1 MKKANILATAALAT
15 LLAACSNDSDVLNTP
30 DYADTPIGLN
40 VNVGPMATRAGYDND
55 NLTGSSFGLYL
66 TTEGTNSDERYNC
79 TNLEVI
85 YNNGWT
91 IQGGQL
97 LWKSNDATVTYYAY
111 LPYTGIVGDAASY
124 AFTVQT
130 DQSNE
135 SNVKASDLLWTGG
148 RQDATAG
155 KALDINFKHALSKLN
170 VTLTKGS
177 ELELEDGVTFTSVK
191 LSNCATEIVVNLLK
205 GTIVKTTNSGQTIT
219 LYATTENK
227 QYECILVPQT
237 FAQSLKVEITDN
249 NGKVYTFIKS
259 DNELTFSSGKQYT
272 LNLTVGR
279 DKVTTGTI
287 SAESWGNEQQGGDL
301 VTE

>member
-15 LLAACSNDSDVLNTP
+15 LLAACSNDSDVFNTP

-40 VNVGPMATRAGYDND
+40 VNVGPMATRAGYEQGA
-55 NLTGSSFGLYL
+55 LTEGSFGLYL

-79 TNLEVI
+79 TNREVK
-85 YNNGWT
+85 YDNGWT

-111 LPYTGIVGDAASY
+111 LPYTGTVGDAASY
-124 AFTVQT
+124 AFTVKT

-135 SNVKASDLLWTGG
+135 NNVKASDLLWTGG

-155 KALDINFKHALSKLN
+155 TALDINFQHALSKLN
-170 VTLTKGS
+170 VTLKKGS
-177 ELELEDGVTFTSVK
+177 ELDEGVTFKSVK
-191 LSNCATEIVVNLLK
+191 LSNCATEIVVNLLE

-219 LYATTENK
+219 LYAATPNK

-259 DNELTFSSGKQYT
+259 DKELTFSSGKQYT

-287 SAESWGNEQQGGDL
+287 SAKSWGEEQQGGDL

>member
-40 VNVGPMATRAGYDND
+40 VNVGPMATRAGYDNT

-79 TNLEVI
+79 TNREVK
-85 YNNGWT
+85 YESGWT
-91 IQGGQL
+91 IQGEQL

-111 LPYTGIVGDAASY
+111 LPYTGTVSDATNY
-124 AFTVQT
+124 AFTVKT
-130 DQSNE
+130 DQSTE
-135 SNVKASDLLWTGG
+135 DNVKASDLLWTGG

-155 KALDINFKHALSKLN
+155 KALDINFQHALSKLN

-177 ELELEDGVTFTSVK
+177 ELEDGVTFTSVK
-191 LSNCATEIVVNLLK
+191 LSNCATKIVVNLLE

-249 NGKVYTFIKS
+249 NGKVYTFTSNK
-259 DNELTFSSGKQYT
+259 DLTFASGEEYT

-287 SAESWGNEQQGGDL
+287 SADPWGNEQQGGDL

>member
-15 LLAACSNDSDVLNTP
+15 LLAACSNDSDVFNTP

-40 VNVGPMATRAGYDND
+40 VNVSPMATRAGYEQGA
-55 NLTGSSFGLYL
+55 LTEGSFGLYL

-79 TNLEVI
+79 TNREVR
-85 YNNGWT
+85 YDNGWA

-111 LPYTGIVGDAASY
+111 LPYTGTVSDATNY

-135 SNVKASDLLWTGG
+135 NNVKASDLLWTGG
-148 RQDATAG
+148 RQDATPG
-155 KALDINFKHALSKLN
+155 TALDINFKHALSKLN
-170 VTLTKGS
+170 VTLKKGS
-177 ELELEDGVTFTSVK
+177 ELEDGQNLTFTSVK
-191 LSNCATEIVVNLLK
+191 LSNCATATTVNLTD
-205 GTIVKTTNSGQTIT
+205 GTTGNTTNSGQTIT
-219 LYATTENK
+219 LYAATPNE

-249 NGKVYTFIKS
+249 NGKVYTFTSNK
-259 DNELTFSSGKQYT
+259 DLTFASGKQYT

-287 SAESWGNEQQGGDL
+287 SADPWGEEQQGGDL

>member
-40 VNVGPMATRAGYDND
+40 VNVGPMATRAGYEQGA
-55 NLTGSSFGLYL
+55 LTEGRFGLYL

-79 TNLEVI
+79 TNREVR
-85 YNNGWT
+85 YDNGWT

-111 LPYTGIVGDAASY
+111 LPYTGTVGDAANY
-124 AFTVQT
+124 AFTVKT
-130 DQSNE
+130 DQSDE
-135 SNVKASDLLWTGG
+135 SNVKASDLLWTG
-148 RQDATAG
+148 QQTATPG
-155 KALDINFKHALSKLN
+155 TALDINFKHALSKLN
-170 VTLTKGS
+170 VTLKKGS
-177 ELELEDGVTFTSVK
+177 ELDEGVTFKSVK
-191 LSNCATEIVVNLLK
+191 LSNCATEIVVNLLE
-205 GTIVKTTNSGQTIT
+205 GTFGSTTNSGQTIT
-219 LYATTENK
+219 LYATTENE

-249 NGKVYTFIKS
+249 NGKVYTFTS
-259 DNELTFSSGKQYT
+259 NEDLMFASGEEYT

-287 SAESWGNEQQGGDL
+287 SADPWGEEQQGGDL

>member
-15 LLAACSNDSDVLNTP
+15 LLAACSNDSDVFNTP

-40 VNVGPMATRAGYDND
+40 VNVGPMATRAGYEQGA
-55 NLTGSSFGLYL
+55 LTEGSFGLYL
-66 TTEGTNSDERYNC
+66 TTQDTEGDERYNC
-79 TNLEVI
+79 TNREVK
-85 YNNGWT
+85 YESGWT

-111 LPYTGIVGDAASY
+111 LPYTGTVSDAANY

-135 SNVKASDLLWTGG
+135 NNVKASDLLWTGG

-177 ELELEDGVTFTSVK
+177 ELEDGVTFTSVR
-191 LSNCATEIVVNLLK
+191 LSNCATTATVNLTD
-205 GTIVKTTNSGQTIT
+205 GTAGTATNSGQTIT

-249 NGKVYTFIKS
+249 NGKVYTFTSNK
-259 DNELTFSSGKQYT
+259 DLTFASGEEYT

-287 SAESWGNEQQGGDL
+287 SADPWGEEQQGGDL

>member
-15 LLAACSNDSDVLNTP
+15 LLAACSNDSDVFNTP

-40 VNVGPMATRAGYDND
+40 VNVSPMATRAGYEQGA
-55 NLTGSSFGLYL
+55 LTEGSFGLYL

-79 TNLEVI
+79 TNREVK
-85 YNNGWT
+85 YDNGWT

-111 LPYTGIVGDAASY
+111 LPYTGTVSDVANY

-130 DQSNE
+130 DQRNE
-135 SNVKASDLLWTGG
+135 YNVKASDLLCTG
-148 RQDATAG
+148 QQTATPG
-155 KALDINFKHALSKLN
+155 TALDINFQHALSKLN
-170 VTLTKGS
+170 VTLAKGS
-177 ELELEDGVTFTSVK
+177 ELEDGLTFKSVK
-191 LSNCATEIVVNLLK
+191 LSNCATATTVNLTA
-205 GTIVKTTNSGQTIT
+205 GTAGTATNSGQTIT
-219 LYATTENK
+219 LYAATANE

-237 FAQSLKVEITDN
+237 FNQTLKVEITDN
-249 NGKVYTFIKS
+249 NGKVYAFTSNK
-259 DNELTFSSGKQYT
+259 DLTFASGEEYT

-287 SAESWGNEQQGGDL
+287 SAELWGSEQQGGDL

>member
-15 LLAACSNDSDVLNTP
+15 LLAACSNDSDVFNTP

-66 TTEGTNSDERYNC
+66 TTDGTNSDERYNC
-79 TNLEVI
+79 TNREVK
-85 YNNGWT
+85 YDNGWT

-111 LPYTGIVGDAASY
+111 LPYTGTVGDAASY

-135 SNVKASDLLWTGG
+135 SNVKASDLLCTG
-148 RQDATAG
+148 QQTATPG
-155 KALDINFKHALSKLN
+155 TALDINFQHALSKLN
-170 VTLTKGS
+170 VTLAKGT
-177 ELELEDGVTFTSVK
+177 ELENGLTFTSVK
-191 LSNCATEIVVNLLK
+191 LSNCATATTVNLTD
-205 GTIVKTTNSGQTIT
+205 GTAGTATNSGQTIT

-249 NGKVYTFIKS
+249 NGKVYTFTSNK
-259 DNELTFSSGKQYT
+259 DLTFASGEQYT

-287 SAESWGNEQQGGDL
+287 SADPWGEEQQGGDL

>member
-1 MKKANILATAALAT
+1 MKKINMIATAALAT
-15 LLAACSNDSDVLNTP
+15 LLAACSNDSDVFNTP

-40 VNVGPMATRAGYDND
+40 VNVGPMATRAGYDNT

-79 TNLEVI
+79 TNREVR
-85 YNNGWT
+85 YDNGWT

-124 AFTVQT
+124 AFAVQT
-130 DQSNE
+130 DQSTE
-135 SNVKASDLLWTGG
+135 DNVKASDLLCTG
-148 RQDATAG
+148 QQPATPG
-155 KALDINFKHALSKLN
+155 TALDITFKHALSKLN
-170 VTLTKGS
+170 VTLKKGS
-177 ELELEDGVTFTSVK
+177 ELEDGQNLTFTSVT
-191 LSNCATEIVVNLLK
+191 LSNCATATTVNLTD
-205 GTIVKTTNSGQTIT
+205 GTTGNTTNSGQTIT
-219 LYATTENK
+219 LYAATENE

-249 NGKVYTFIKS
+249 NGKVYTFTSNK
-259 DNELTFSSGKQYT
+259 DLTFASGEQYT

-287 SAESWGNEQQGGDL
+287 SAKSWGEEQQGGDL

>member
-1 MKKANILATAALAT
+1 MKKANILTLAV
-15 LLAACSNDSDVLNTP
+15 LAATVLTGCSNDSDVFNTP

-40 VNVGPMATRAGYDND
+40 VNVGPMATRAGYEQGA
-55 NLTGSSFGLYL
+55 LTEGSFGLYL
-66 TTEGTNSDERYNC
+66 TTQDTEGDERYNC
-79 TNLEVI
+79 TNREVR
-85 YNNGWT
+85 YDNGWT

-111 LPYTGIVGDAASY
+111 LPYTGTVGDAASY

-135 SNVKASDLLWTGG
+135 NNVKASDLLWTGG

-155 KALDINFKHALSKLN
+155 KALDINFQHALSKLN
-170 VTLTKGS
+170 VTLTKGT
-177 ELELEDGVTFTSVK
+177 ELEDGVTFTSVE
-191 LSNCATEIVVNLLK
+191 LSNCATTATVNLTD
-205 GTIVKTTNSGQTIT
+205 GTAGTATNSGQTIT

-249 NGKVYTFIKS
+249 NGKVYTFTSNK
-259 DNELTFSSGKQYT
+259 DLTFASGEQYT

-287 SAESWGNEQQGGDL
+287 SADPWGEEQQGGDL

>member
-15 LLAACSNDSDVLNTP
+15 LLAACSNDSDVFNTP

-40 VNVGPMATRAGYDND
+40 VNVSPMATRAGYEQGA
-55 NLTGSSFGLYL
+55 LTEGSFGLYL

-79 TNLEVI
+79 TNREVK
-85 YNNGWT
+85 YDNGWT

-111 LPYTGIVGDAASY
+111 LPYTGTVGDAASY

-135 SNVKASDLLWTGG
+135 NNVKASDLLWTGG

-155 KALDINFKHALSKLN
+155 KALDINFQHALSKLN
-170 VTLTKGS
+170 VTLTKGT
-177 ELELEDGVTFTSVK
+177 ELEDGVTFTSVE
-191 LSNCATEIVVNLLK
+191 LSNCATTATVNLTD
-205 GTIVKTTNSGQTIT
+205 GTAGTATNSGQTIT

-249 NGKVYTFIKS
+249 NGKVYTFTSNK
-259 DNELTFSSGKQYT
+259 DLTFASGEQYT

-287 SAESWGNEQQGGDL
+287 SADPWGEEQQGGDL

>member
-15 LLAACSNDSDVLNTP
+15 LLAACSNDSDVFNTP

-40 VNVGPMATRAGYDND
+40 VNVSPMATRAGYEQGA
-55 NLTGSSFGLYL
+55 LTEGSFGLYL

-79 TNLEVI
+79 TNREVK
-85 YNNGWT
+85 YDNGWT

-135 SNVKASDLLWTGG
+135 SNVKASDLLWTG
-148 RQDATAG
+148 QQTATPG
-155 KALDINFKHALSKLN
+155 TALDINFKHALSKLN

-177 ELELEDGVTFTSVK
+177 ELEDGQNLTFTSVT
-191 LSNCATEIVVNLLK
+191 LSNCATATTVNLTD
-205 GTIVKTTNSGQTIT
+205 GTTGNTTNSGQTIT
-219 LYATTENK
+219 LYATTENEK
-227 QYECILVPQT
+227 YECILVPQT
-237 FAQSLKVEITDN
+237 FAQSLKVEITGN
-249 NGKVYTFIKS
+249 NGKVYTFTSNK
-259 DNELTFSSGKQYT
+259 DLTFASGEEYT

-287 SAESWGNEQQGGDL
+287 SAESWGSEQQGGDL

>member
-15 LLAACSNDSDVLNTP
+15 LLAACSNDSDVFNTP

-40 VNVGPMATRAGYDND
+40 VNVGPMATRAGYEQGA
-55 NLTGSSFGLYL
+55 LTEGSFGLYL

-79 TNLEVI
+79 TNREVK
-85 YNNGWT
+85 YDNGWT

-111 LPYTGIVGDAASY
+111 LPYTGTVGDAASY
-124 AFTVQT
+124 AFTVKT
-130 DQSNE
+130 DQSDE
-135 SNVKASDLLWTGG
+135 SNVKASDLLYTG
-148 RQDATAG
+148 QQPATPG
-155 KALDINFKHALSKLN
+155 TALDITFKHALSKLN
-170 VTLTKGS
+170 VTLAKGS
-177 ELELEDGVTFTSVK
+177 ELEDGLTFTSVR
-191 LSNCATEIVVNLLK
+191 LSNCATATTVNLTA
-205 GTIVKTTNSGQTIT
+205 GTAGTATNSGQTIT
-219 LYATTENK
+219 LYAATPNE

-249 NGKVYTFIKS
+249 NGKVYTFKS
-259 DNELTFSSGKQYT
+259 DDELTFSSGKQYT

-287 SAESWGNEQQGGDL
+287 SADPWGEEQQGGDL

>member
-15 LLAACSNDSDVLNTP
+15 LLAACSNDSDVFNTP

-40 VNVGPMATRAGYDND
+40 VNVSPMATRAGYEQGA
-55 NLTGSSFGLYL
+55 LTEGSFGLYL

-79 TNLEVI
+79 TNREVK
-85 YNNGWT
+85 YDNGWT

-97 LWKSNDATVTYYAY
+97 LWKSNDAKVTYNAY
-111 LPYTGIVGDAASY
+111 MPRTHVYNEDSYT
-124 AFTVQT
+124 FTVQT

-135 SNVKASDLLWTGG
+135 NNVKASDLLWTGG
-148 RQDATAG
+148 RQDATPG
-155 KALDINFKHALSKLN
+155 TALDINFKHALSKLN

-177 ELELEDGVTFTSVK
+177 ELDEGVTFKSVK
-191 LSNCATEIVVNLLK
+191 LSNCATKIVVNLLE
-205 GTIVKTTNSGQTIT
+205 GTFGNTTNSGQTIT

-249 NGKVYTFIKS
+249 NGKVYSFKS
-259 DNELTFSSGKQYT
+259 DKELTFSSGKQYT

-287 SAESWGNEQQGGDL
+287 SAESWGEEQQGGDL

>member
-1 MKKANILATAALAT
+1 MKANILTLAV
-15 LLAACSNDSDVLNTP
+15 LAATVLTGCSNDDDVLNTP

-40 VNVGPMATRAGYDND
+40 VNVSPMATRAGYEQGA
-55 NLTGSSFGLYL
+55 LTEGSFGLYL

-79 TNLEVI
+79 TNREVK
-85 YNNGWT
+85 YDNGWT

-111 LPYTGIVGDAASY
+111 LPYTGTVGDAASY
-124 AFTVQT
+124 AFTVKT
-130 DQSNE
+130 DQSDE
-135 SNVKASDLLWTGG
+135 SNVKASDLLYTG
-148 RQDATAG
+148 QQTATPG
-155 KALDINFKHALSKLN
+155 TALDINFQHALSKLN
-170 VTLTKGS
+170 VTLKKGS
-177 ELELEDGVTFTSVK
+177 ELEDGLTFTSVR
-191 LSNCATEIVVNLLK
+191 LSNCATATTVNLTA
-205 GTIVKTTNSGQTIT
+205 GTAGTATNSGQTIT
-219 LYATTENK
+219 MYAATPSE

-249 NGKVYTFIKS
+249 NGKVYTFTSNK
-259 DNELTFSSGKQYT
+259 DLTFASGEEYT

-287 SAESWGNEQQGGDL
+287 SADPWGEEQQGGDL

>member
-1 MKKANILATAALAT
+1 MKKANILATAVLAT

-40 VNVGPMATRAGYDND
+40 VNVGPMATRAGYEQGA
-55 NLTGSSFGLYL
+55 LTEGSFGLYL
-66 TTEGTNSDERYNC
+66 TTDGTNSDERYNC
-79 TNLEVI
+79 TNREVI
-85 YNNGWT
+85 YDNGWT
-91 IQGGQL
+91 NQGGQL

-111 LPYTGIVGDAASY
+111 LPYTGTVGDAASY
-124 AFTVQT
+124 AFTVKT
-130 DQSNE
+130 DQSDE

-177 ELELEDGVTFTSVK
+177 ELEDGVTFTSVK
-191 LSNCATEIVVNLLK
+191 LSNCATKIVVNLLE
-205 GTIVKTTNSGQTIT
+205 GTIVETTNSGQTIT
-219 LYATTENK
+219 LYATTANEK
-227 QYECILVPQT
+227 YECILVPQT

-249 NGKVYTFIKS
+249 NGKVYTFTSNK
-259 DNELTFSSGKQYT
+259 DLTFASGEQYT

-287 SAESWGNEQQGGDL
+287 SAESWGEEQQGGDL

>member
-15 LLAACSNDSDVLNTP
+15 LLAACSNDSDVFNTP

-40 VNVGPMATRAGYDND
+40 VNVGPMATRAGYDNT

-79 TNLEVI
+79 TNREVR
-85 YNNGWT
+85 YESGWT
-91 IQGGQL
+91 IQGEQL
-97 LWKSNDATVTYYAY
+97 LWKSNDAKVTYYAY
-111 LPYTGIVGDAASY
+111 LPYTGTVSDAANY
-124 AFTVQT
+124 AFAVQT

-135 SNVKASDLLWTGG
+135 NNVKASDLLWTGG

-155 KALDINFKHALSKLN
+155 KALDINFQHALSKLN
-170 VTLTKGS
+170 VTLTKGT
-177 ELELEDGVTFTSVK
+177 ELEDGVTFTSVE
-191 LSNCATEIVVNLLK
+191 LSNCATKIVVNLLE
-205 GTIVKTTNSGQTIT
+205 GTIVETTNSGQTIT
-219 LYATTENK
+219 LYAATPNK

-249 NGKVYTFIKS
+249 NGKVYTFTSNK
-259 DNELTFSSGKQYT
+259 DLTFASGEEYT

-287 SAESWGNEQQGGDL
+287 SADPWGEEQQGGDL

>member
-15 LLAACSNDSDVLNTP
+15 LLAACSNDSDVFNTP

-40 VNVGPMATRAGYDND
+40 VNVSPMATRAGYEQGA
-55 NLTGSSFGLYL
+55 LTEGSFGLYL

-79 TNLEVI
+79 TNREVR
-85 YNNGWT
+85 YDNGWT

-111 LPYTGIVGDAASY
+111 LPYTGTVSDAANY
-124 AFTVQT
+124 AFAVQT
-130 DQSNE
+130 DQNSD
-135 SNVKASDLLWTGG
+135 SNVKASDFLCTGT
-148 RQDATAG
+148 QTATAG
-155 KALDINFKHALSKLN
+155 TALDINFQHALSKLN
-170 VTLTKGS
+170 VTLTKGT
-177 ELELEDGVTFTSVK
+177 ELEDGLTFTSVR
-191 LSNCATEIVVNLLK
+191 LSNCATATTVNLTD
-205 GTIVKTTNSGQTIT
+205 GTTGNTTNSGQTIT
-219 LYATTENK
+219 LYAATPNE

-249 NGKVYTFIKS
+249 NGKVYTFTSNK
-259 DNELTFSSGKQYT
+259 DLTFASGKQYT

-287 SAESWGNEQQGGDL
+287 SADPWGEEQQGGDL

>member
-15 LLAACSNDSDVLNTP
+15 LLAACSNDSDVFNTP

-40 VNVGPMATRAGYDND
+40 VNVSPMATRAGYEQGA
-55 NLTGSSFGLYL
+55 LTEGSFGLYL

-79 TNLEVI
+79 TNREVK
-85 YNNGWT
+85 YDNGWT

-111 LPYTGIVGDAASY
+111 LPYTGIVSDDTKY
-124 AFTVQT
+124 AFTVQA
-130 DQSNE
+130 DQSTE
-135 SNVKASDLLWTGG
+135 DKVKASDLLWTGG

-177 ELELEDGVTFTSVK
+177 ELDEGVTFKSVT
-191 LSNCATEIVVNLLK
+191 LSNCATTTTVNLFE
-205 GTIVKTTNSGQTIT
+205 GMFGNTTNSGQTIT
-219 LYATTENK
+219 LYAATPNK

-237 FAQSLKVEITDN
+237 FAQSLKVKITDD
-249 NGKVYTFIKS
+249 NGKVYTFTSNK
-259 DNELTFSSGKQYT
+259 DLTFASGEQYT

-287 SAESWGNEQQGGDL
+287 SADPWGEEQQGGDL

>member
-40 VNVGPMATRAGYDND
+40 VNVSPMATRAGYEQGA
-55 NLTGSSFGLYL
+55 LTEGSFGLYL

-79 TNLEVI
+79 TNREVK
-85 YNNGWT
+85 YESGWT
-91 IQGGQL
+91 IQGEQL
-97 LWKSNDATVTYYAY
+97 LWKSNDAIVTYYAY
-111 LPYTGIVGDAASY
+111 LPYTETVGNAASY

-177 ELELEDGVTFTSVK
+177 ELDEGVTFKSVT
-191 LSNCATEIVVNLLK
+191 LSNCATTTTVNLFE
-205 GTIVKTTNSGQTIT
+205 GMFGNTTNSGQTIT
-219 LYATTENK
+219 LYAATANK

-237 FAQSLKVEITDN
+237 FSRSLKVEITDN
-249 NGKVYTFIKS
+249 NGKVYTFTS
-259 DNELTFSSGKQYT
+259 NEDLTFASGEEYT

-287 SAESWGNEQQGGDL
+287 SADPWGEEQQGGDL

>member
-15 LLAACSNDSDVLNTP
+15 LLAACSNDSDVFNTP

-40 VNVGPMATRAGYDND
+40 VNVGPMATRAGYEQGA
-55 NLTGSSFGLYL
+55 LTEGSFGLYL

-79 TNLEVI
+79 TNREVK
-85 YNNGWT
+85 YDNGWT

-97 LWKSNDATVTYYAY
+97 LWKNNDAIVTYYAY
-111 LPYTGIVGDAASY
+111 LPYTRTVSDATNY

-130 DQSNE
+130 DQSTE
-135 SNVKASDLLWTGG
+135 DNVKASDLLCTG
-148 RQDATAG
+148 QQPATPG
-155 KALDINFKHALSKLN
+155 TALDITFKHALSKLN
-170 VTLTKGS
+170 VTLKKGS
-177 ELELEDGVTFTSVK
+177 ELDEGVTFKSVK
-191 LSNCATEIVVNLLK
+191 LSNCATATTVNLTD
-205 GTIVKTTNSGQTIT
+205 GTTDTATKSQTIT
-219 LYATTENK
+219 LYAATENE

-237 FAQSLKVEITDN
+237 FNQTLKVEITDN
-249 NGKVYTFIKS
+249 NGKVYTFTSNK
-259 DNELTFSSGKQYT
+259 DLTFASGEQYT

-287 SAESWGNEQQGGDL
+287 SAESWGEEQQGGDL

>member
-40 VNVGPMATRAGYDND
+40 VNVGPMATRAGYDNT

-79 TNLEVI
+79 TNREVK
-85 YNNGWT
+85 YESGWT
-91 IQGGQL
+91 IQGEQL
-97 LWKSNDATVTYYAY
+97 LWKSNDAKVTYNAY
-111 LPYTGIVGDAASY
+111 MPRTHVYNEDSYT
-124 AFTVQT
+124 FTVQT
-130 DQSNE
+130 DQRNE
-135 SNVKASDLLWTGG
+135 NNVKASDLLWTGG

-177 ELELEDGVTFTSVK
+177 ELEGGVTFTSVK

-237 FAQSLKVEITDN
+237 FNQTLKVEITDN
-249 NGKVYTFIKS
+249 NGKVYTFKS
-259 DNELTFSSGKQYT
+259 DDELTFSSGKQYT

-287 SAESWGNEQQGGDL
+287 SAESWDNEQQGGDL

>member
-15 LLAACSNDSDVLNTP
+15 LLAACSNDSDVFNTP

-40 VNVGPMATRAGYDND
+40 VNVSPMATRAGYEQGA
-55 NLTGSSFGLYL
+55 LTEGSFGLYL

-79 TNLEVI
+79 TNREVK
-85 YNNGWT
+85 YDNGWT

-111 LPYTGIVGDAASY
+111 LPYTGTVGDATNY

-130 DQSNE
+130 DQSTE
-135 SNVKASDLLWTGG
+135 DNVKASDLLYTG
-148 RQDATAG
+148 QQPATPG
-155 KALDINFKHALSKLN
+155 TALDITFKHALSKLN
-170 VTLTKGS
+170 VTLAKGS
-177 ELELEDGVTFTSVK
+177 ELEDGLTFTSVR
-191 LSNCATEIVVNLLK
+191 LSNCATATTVNLTA
-205 GTIVKTTNSGQTIT
+205 GTAGTATNSGQTIT
-219 LYATTENK
+219 MYAATPSE

-249 NGKVYTFIKS
+249 NGKVYTFTSNK
-259 DNELTFSSGKQYT
+259 DLTFASGEQYT

-287 SAESWGNEQQGGDL
+287 SAESWGSEQQGGDL

>member
-15 LLAACSNDSDVLNTP
+15 LLAACSNDSDVFNTP

-40 VNVGPMATRAGYDND
+40 VNVSPMATRAGYEQGA
-55 NLTGSSFGLYL
+55 LTEGSFGLYL

-79 TNLEVI
+79 TNREVK
-85 YNNGWT
+85 YDNGWT

-111 LPYTGIVGDAASY
+111 LPYTGTVSDATNY

-130 DQSNE
+130 DQSTE
-135 SNVKASDLLWTGG
+135 DNVKASDLLCT
-148 RQDATAG
+148 RQQPATPG
-155 KALDINFKHALSKLN
+155 TALDITFKHALSKLN
-170 VTLTKGS
+170 VTLKKGS
-177 ELELEDGVTFTSVK
+177 ELDEGVTFKSVK
-191 LSNCATEIVVNLLK
+191 LSNCATATTVNLTD
-205 GTIVKTTNSGQTIT
+205 GTTDTATKSQTIT
-219 LYATTENK
+219 LYAATENE

-249 NGKVYTFIKS
+249 NGKVYTFTSNK
-259 DNELTFSSGKQYT
+259 DLTFASGEQYT

-287 SAESWGNEQQGGDL
+287 SADPWGEEQQGGNL

>member
-1 MKKANILATAALAT
+1 MKKTNILATAALAT
-15 LLAACSNDSDVLNTP
+15 LLAACSNDSDVFNTP

-40 VNVGPMATRAGYDND
+40 VNVSPMATRAGYEQGA
-55 NLTGSSFGLYL
+55 LTEGSFGLYL

-79 TNLEVI
+79 TNREVK
-85 YNNGWT
+85 YDNGWT

-111 LPYTGIVGDAASY
+111 LPYTGTVSDAANY
-124 AFTVQT
+124 AFTVKT

-135 SNVKASDLLWTGG
+135 SNVKASDFLCTGT
-148 RQDATAG
+148 QTATAG
-155 KALDINFKHALSKLN
+155 TALDINFQHALSKLN
-170 VTLTKGS
+170 VTLKKGS
-177 ELELEDGVTFTSVK
+177 ELDKGVTFKSVK
-191 LSNCATEIVVNLLK
+191 LSNCATATTVNLTA
-205 GTIVKTTNSGQTIT
+205 GTAGTATNSGQTIT

-249 NGKVYTFIKS
+249 NGKVYTFKS

-287 SAESWGNEQQGGDL
+287 SADPWGEEQQGGDL

>member
-15 LLAACSNDSDVLNTP
+15 LLAACSNDSDVFNTP

-40 VNVGPMATRAGYDND
+40 VNVSPMATRAGYEQGA
-55 NLTGSSFGLYL
+55 LTEGSFGLYL
-66 TTEGTNSDERYNC
+66 TTQDTEGDERYNC
-79 TNLEVI
+79 TNREVR
-85 YNNGWT
+85 YESGWT
-91 IQGGQL
+91 IQGEQL

-111 LPYTGIVGDAASY
+111 LPYTGTVRDAVNY
-124 AFTVQT
+124 AFAVQT
-130 DQSNE
+130 DQSTE
-135 SNVKASDLLWTGG
+135 DNVKASDLLCTG
-148 RQDATAG
+148 QQPATPG
-155 KALDINFKHALSKLN
+155 TALDINFKHALSKLN

-177 ELELEDGVTFTSVK
+177 ELDEGVTFKSVK
-191 LSNCATEIVVNLLK
+191 LSNCATKIVVNLLE
-205 GTIVKTTNSGQTIT
+205 GTFGNTTNSGQTIT

-237 FAQSLKVEITDN
+237 FAQSLKVEITGN
-249 NGKVYTFIKS
+249 NGKVYTFTSNK
-259 DNELTFSSGKQYT
+259 NLTFASGEQYT

-287 SAESWGNEQQGGDL
+287 SAGSWDNEQQGGDL

>member
-15 LLAACSNDSDVLNTP
+15 LLAACSNDSDVFNTP

-40 VNVGPMATRAGYDND
+40 VNVGPMATRAGYEQGA
-55 NLTGSSFGLYL
+55 LTEGSFGLYL

-79 TNLEVI
+79 TNREVK
-85 YNNGWT
+85 YDNGWT

-111 LPYTGIVGDAASY
+111 LPYTGAVSDAASY

-135 SNVKASDLLWTGG
+135 SNVKASDLLWTG
-148 RQDATAG
+148 QQTATPG
-155 KALDINFKHALSKLN
+155 TALDINFRHALSKLN
-170 VTLTKGS
+170 VTLKKGS
-177 ELELEDGVTFTSVK
+177 ELEDGLIFTSVR
-191 LSNCATEIVVNLLK
+191 LSNCATATTVNLTD
-205 GTIVKTTNSGQTIT
+205 GTTGNTTNSGQTIT
-219 LYATTENK
+219 LYAATPNE

-237 FAQSLKVEITDN
+237 FAQSLKVKITDN
-249 NGKVYTFIKS
+249 NGKVYTFTSNK
-259 DNELTFSSGKQYT
+259 DLTFASGEEYT

-287 SAESWGNEQQGGDL
+287 SADPWGEEQQGGDL